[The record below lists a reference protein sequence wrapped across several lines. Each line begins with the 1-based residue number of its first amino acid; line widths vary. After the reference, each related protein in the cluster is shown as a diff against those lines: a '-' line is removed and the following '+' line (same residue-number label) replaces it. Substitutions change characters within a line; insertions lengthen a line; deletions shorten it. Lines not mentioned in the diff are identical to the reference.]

1 MIIGR
6 PVKQPVD
13 VQDYDIDYS
22 EWLPEGDT
30 LVSATV
36 DTPNG
41 ITLDSYLVDT
51 PIVKIWVSG
60 GTAGQS
66 YKFQIIGTTE
76 YGRVKE
82 TELVVRVKEY

>member
-6 PVKQPVD
+6 PIKQPAD

-22 EWLPEGDT
+22 EWLPEGDF
-30 LVSATV
+30 LVSAEV
-36 DTPNG
+36 LTPSG
-41 ITLDSYLVDT
+41 ITLDTYFVSS

-66 YKFQIIGTTE
+66 YKFQIIGTTD

>member
-6 PVKQPVD
+6 PIKQPAD

-22 EWLPEGDT
+22 PWLPEGDELT
-30 LVSATV
+30 QATV
-36 DTPNG
+36 QTPDG
-41 ITLDSYLVDT
+41 ITLDFYIVSN
-51 PIVKIWVSG
+51 PIVKLWVSG

-66 YKFQIIGTTE
+66 YKFQILGETLL
-76 YGRVKE
+76 GRVKE